1 MSQDSVRDSGSGG
14 WQSRLRS
21 RSRNSSFSDPIE
33 TVPISASQVSEI
45 EPSHLPCVLFYEQR
59 HGCNNRFTGDGRD
72 VNANLSD
79 VSPHYDT
86 LSLDV
91 GRRAEDMSSPKLA
104 VSSILT
110 IPTGLASV
118 SSWMKK
124 VTCI

>member
-1 MSQDSVRDSGSGG
+1 MAVEGG
-14 WQSRLRS
+14 KVASDPEVGTAHSLIPLKLFRFQQLRS
-21 RSRNSSFSDPIE
+21 VKWNLHKPY
-33 TVPISASQVSEI
+33 
-45 EPSHLPCVLFYEQR
+45 PSVLFFDQR
-59 HGCNNRFTGDGRD
+59 HGCNNRFTGGGRD

-79 VSPHYDT
+79 ISPNYDT

-104 VSSILT
+104 VSSILA

-124 VTCI
+124 VTGL